1 MASEPGESIA
11 GYVIESV
18 LGTGGMGTVYR
29 VRHRT
34 LPRSVAL
41 KVLQTQLSADPSV
54 RARFD
59 READLIAGLKHPHIV
74 DVYDRGESDG
84 HLWIAMELVEGGN
97 LASTVQRE
105 GPFSLDRTVS
115 VVEQVADAL
124 DYAHQHGI
132 LHRDVKPANFLVDR
146 GRRGEQVKLAD
157 FGIGAAQT
165 EVGQNTQAGTV
176 VGTLA
181 YTAPEALLGHAVDHR
196 ADVYSLAC
204 ATVVLLT
211 GAPPFTTTISG
222 QLMLAHIS
230 QNPPSVRLKRPDLSP
245 EIDHVLGRAMA
256 KNPADRFGTAGEFA
270 DALAAAARR
279 MSGAAGIAPPTAP
292 QGVNWQGTPS
302 NPALATGFNQ
312 PGPPSP
318 APGAHGLPPG
328 APTGLLGPV
337 GPTGPRGPGG
347 PATPGG
353 PMGPSSPSM
362 PVHGGA
368 GTTPKN
374 RTKLL
379 IGGAAALVVILAV
392 VLAVVILR
400 GGGGDDGRPALDAW
414 TARTVTDVNG
424 STELTDRP
432 QRIVALGAGDAEL
445 VAALGFE
452 VVAGANGPKSELPS
466 WVPALSSVPTAGTST
481 NPDKSVIEKA
491 GPDLI
496 LDTDPDAADKVKDL
510 KSLAGGRA
518 IAVPDEGRAGW
529 TWQQQLA
536 FIAAALGAKDRAEA
550 VKKTYEGRITAL
562 RSAHPEFAGKKVD
575 IVHYDG
581 KATKLAGGTANAL
594 QLLGQIGFATQTPV
608 DGTGS
613 WLPLSSNDLYKAV
626 NSSSV
631 DRTVVARTD
640 PAGGNGGF
648 DGVPSSL
655 TYGVPIIIVDKTN
668 GVDALLYGGPLAID
682 TIEQS
687 VVPALVKGIK

>member
-1 MASEPGESIA
+1 MASQPGESIA
-11 GYVIESV
+11 GYVVESV

-41 KVLQTQLSADPSV
+41 KVLQSQLSADPSV

-97 LASTVQRE
+97 LAETVQRE
-105 GPFSLDRTVS
+105 GPFSLDRTVA
-115 VVEQVADAL
+115 VIEQVADAL

-165 EVGQNTQAGTV
+165 EVGQHTQTGTV

-181 YTAPEALLGHAVDHR
+181 YTAPEALLGRAVDPR
-196 ADVYSLAC
+196 ADVYALAC
-204 ATVVLLT
+204 ATVALLT
-211 GAPPFTTTISG
+211 GSPPFTTNVAG

-230 QNPPSVRLKRPDLSP
+230 QNPPSIRLKRPDLSP

-256 KNPADRFGTAGEFA
+256 KNSADRFATAGAFA
-270 DALAAAARR
+270 DALTAAARR
-279 MSGAAGIAPPTAP
+279 TSGATGMAPPSAP

-312 PGPPSP
+312 S
-318 APGAHGLPPG
+318 APGAQGLPPG

-337 GPTGPRGPGG
+337 GPAGPRGPAG
-347 PATPGG
+347 PT
-353 PMGPSSPSM
+353 GPSSPSM
-362 PVHGGA
+362 PVHA
-368 GTTPKN
+368 GPGTPKAKTS
-374 RTKLL
+374 TKRRRLL
-379 IGGAAALVVILAV
+379 IGGAVALVAILAA
-392 VLAVVILR
+392 VLGIAVFS
-400 GGGGDDGRPALDAW
+400 GGDDDGRPALDAW
-414 TARTVTDVNG
+414 SARTVTDVNG

-432 QRIVALGAGDAEL
+432 QRIVALGPGDAEL

-466 WVPALSSVPTAGTST
+466 WVSALSGVPSAGTST
-481 NPDKSVIEKA
+481 NPDRSAIEKA
-491 GPDLI
+491 KPDLI
-496 LDTDPDAADKVKDL
+496 LDTDPDAAAKVAEL

-518 IAVPDEGRAGW
+518 IAVSEEGKAGW

-536 FIAAALGAKDRAEA
+536 FIAEALGAKDRADA

-562 RSAHPEFAGKKVD
+562 RSAHPEFSGKKLD

-581 KATKLAGGTANAL
+581 TATRLAGPSANAL
-594 QLLGQIGFATQTPV
+594 QLLGQLGFATQTPV
-608 DGTGS
+608 DGAGS
-613 WLPLSSNDLYKAV
+613 WRNLASGDIYKAV
-626 NSSSV
+626 NSSQV

-682 TIEQS
+682 RIEQS
-687 VVPALVKGIK
+687 VVPALTKGIK

>member
-41 KVLQTQLSADPSV
+41 KVLQSQLSADPSV
-54 RARFD
+54 RSRFD

-97 LASTVQRE
+97 LAETVHRE
-105 GPFSLDRTVS
+105 GQFSLDRTVA
-115 VVEQVADAL
+115 VIEQVADAL

-132 LHRDVKPANFLVDR
+132 IHRDVKPANFLVDR

-181 YTAPEALLGHAVDHR
+181 YTAPEALLGHPVDHR

-230 QNPPSVRLKRPDLSP
+230 QNPPSIRLKRPDLSP
-245 EIDHVLGRAMA
+245 EVDHVLSRAMA
-256 KNPADRFGTAGEFA
+256 KNPADRFATAGAFA

-279 MSGAAGIAPPTAP
+279 MSGAAGMAPPVAP
-292 QGVNWQGTPS
+292 QGANWQGTPS
-302 NPALATGFNQ
+302 NPALATGFH
-312 PGPPSP
+312 PGGPSP
-318 APGAHGLPPG
+318 VPGGPGLPPG
-328 APTGLLGPV
+328 APTGLLGAV
-337 GPTGPRGPGG
+337 GPGQPGPGV
-347 PATPGG
+347 PGG

-362 PVHGGA
+362 PVHGGPRGA
-368 GTTPKN
+368 SKN
-374 RTKLL
+374 RKRLL
-379 IGGAAALVVILAV
+379 IGGAAALVVVLVAVLSV
-392 VLAVVILR
+392 VLLR
-400 GGGGDDGRPALDAW
+400 GGGDDGPALDAW
-414 TARTVTDVNG
+414 SARTITDVNG
-424 STELTDRP
+424 TTDIRERP
-432 QRIVALGAGDAEL
+432 ERIVALGPGDAEL
-445 VAALGFE
+445 VAALGFD
-452 VVAGANGPKSELPS
+452 VVAGANGSKSEMPS
-466 WVPALSSVPTAGTST
+466 WVPALANTPTAGTSAD
-481 NPDKSVIEKA
+481 PDRSVIENAK
-491 GPDLI
+491 PDLI
-496 LDTDPDAADKVKDL
+496 IDTDPAAAEKVKDL
-510 KSLAGGRA
+510 KSLADGRA
-518 IAVPDEGRAGW
+518 LAVTAEGKNGW
-529 TWQQQLA
+529 TWQDQLT
-536 FIAAALGAKDRAEA
+536 FIAEALGAKERAEA
-550 VKKTYEGRITAL
+550 VKRTFQERITEL
-562 RSAHPEFAGKKVD
+562 RAAHPDFASKKVD
-575 IVHYDG
+575 LVHYDG
-581 KATKLAGGTANAL
+581 AATVLASTNANAL
-594 QLLGQIGFATQTPV
+594 QLLGLLGFSAQVPV
-608 DGTGS
+608 TGTGAWITLGS
-613 WLPLSSNDLYKAV
+613 TDLYKVV
-626 NSSSV
+626 NNSQV

-648 DGVPSSL
+648 DGLPSSL
-655 TYGVPIIIVDKTN
+655 IYGVPIIILDKTN

-682 TIEQS
+682 TIES
-687 VVPALVKGIK
+687 TVLPALAKGLK

>member
-1 MASEPGESIA
+1 MVAQPGESIA

-41 KVLQTQLSADPSV
+41 KVLQSQLSADPAV

-97 LASTVQRE
+97 LAETVQRE
-105 GPFSLDRTVS
+105 GPFSLDRAVAAI
-115 VVEQVADAL
+115 EQVADAL

-165 EVGQNTQAGTV
+165 EVGQHTQAGTV

-181 YTAPEALLGHAVDHR
+181 YTAPEALLGNPIDHR

-204 ATVVLLT
+204 AAVVLLT
-211 GAPPFTTTISG
+211 GAPPFTTTVSG

-230 QNPPSVRLKRPDLSP
+230 QNPPSIRLKRPDLSP

-256 KNPADRFGTAGEFA
+256 KNPADRYSTAGEFA

-279 MSGAAGIAPPTAP
+279 MSGASGMAPPTAP
-292 QGVNWQGTPS
+292 VGTNWQGTPS

-312 PGPPSP
+312 AGVAPGTLPGFAGPP
-318 APGAHGLPPG
+318 GY
-328 APTGLLGPV
+328 
-337 GPTGPRGPGG
+337 GPGG
-347 PATPGG
+347 PPPGALG
-353 PMGPSSPSM
+353 GPSSPSM
-362 PVHGGA
+362 PGMPGA
-368 GTTPKN
+368 PKPKS
-374 RTKLL
+374 RKPLL
-379 IGGAAALVVILAV
+379 IGGAAALVVVLVA
-392 VLAVVILR
+392 VLAFVFI
-400 GGGGDDGRPALDAW
+400 GGDKDTGPALDAW
-414 TARTVTDVNG
+414 SARTVTDVNG
-424 STELTDRP
+424 ETKLDSRP

-445 VAALGFE
+445 VSALGFD
-452 VVAGANGPKSELPS
+452 VVAGANGPRSELPS
-466 WVPALSSVPTAGTST
+466 WVPALAKVQTAGTSA

-491 GPDLI
+491 KPDLI
-496 LDTDPDAADKVKDL
+496 IDTDPAAANTVKDL

-518 IAVPDEGRAGW
+518 IAVPEQGKSGW
-529 TWQQQLA
+529 TWQEQLA
-536 FIAAALGAKDRAEA
+536 FIAEALGAKGRADA
-550 VKKTYEGRITAL
+550 VKKTYEAKITEL
-562 RSAHPEFAGKKVD
+562 RSAHPDFNGKKLDV
-575 IVHYDG
+575 VHYDG
-581 KATKLAGGTANAL
+581 SSTRIATSSSNPF
-594 QLLGQIGFATQTPV
+594 QLLGLLGFSMQTPV
-608 DGTGS
+608 SGS
-613 WLPLSSNDLYKAV
+613 GSGWITLGSSDLYKAV
-626 NSSSV
+626 NSSDV
-631 DRTVVARTD
+631 DRTIVARTD
-640 PAGGNGGF
+640 PSAGNGGF

-655 TYGVPIIIVDKTN
+655 IYGVPIIIVDKTN

-682 TIEQS
+682 TVES
-687 VVPALVKGIK
+687 TVLPAISKGIK

>member
-1 MASEPGESIA
+1 MVAQPGESIA
-11 GYVIESV
+11 GYVVESV

-41 KVLQTQLSADPSV
+41 KVLQSQLSADPSV

-97 LASTVQRE
+97 LAETVQRE
-105 GPFSLDRTVS
+105 GPFSLDRAVAAI
-115 VVEQVADAL
+115 EQVADAL

-165 EVGQNTQAGTV
+165 EVGQHTQAGTV

-181 YTAPEALLGHAVDHR
+181 YTAPEALLGNPIDHR
-196 ADVYSLAC
+196 ADIYSLAC
-204 ATVVLLT
+204 AAVVLLT
-211 GAPPFTTTISG
+211 GAPPFTTTVSG

-230 QNPPSVRLKRPDLSP
+230 QNPPSIRLKRPDLSP

-256 KNPADRFGTAGEFA
+256 KNPADRYSTAGEFA

-279 MSGAAGIAPPTAP
+279 MSGASGMAPPTAP
-292 QGVNWQGTPS
+292 VGTNWQGTPS

-312 PGPPSP
+312 AGAAPGTLPGFAGPP
-318 APGAHGLPPG
+318 GY
-328 APTGLLGPV
+328 
-337 GPTGPRGPGG
+337 GPGG
-347 PATPGG
+347 PPPGVVG
-353 PMGPSSPSM
+353 GPSSPSM
-362 PVHGGA
+362 PGMPGA
-368 GTTPKN
+368 PKPKS
-374 RTKLL
+374 RRPLL
-379 IGGAAALVVILAV
+379 IGGAAALVVLLVA
-392 VLAVVILR
+392 VLAYVFV
-400 GGGGDDGRPALDAW
+400 GGDEDSGPALDSW
-414 TARTVTDVNG
+414 SARTVTDVNG
-424 STELTDRP
+424 ETKLDDRP

-445 VAALGFE
+445 VSALGFD

-466 WVPALSSVPTAGTST
+466 WVPALAKVPTAGTSS

-491 GPDLI
+491 KPDLI
-496 LDTDPDAADKVKDL
+496 IDTDPAAAATVKDL

-518 IAVPDEGRAGW
+518 IAVPEQGRGGW
-529 TWQQQLA
+529 TWQEQLA
-536 FIAAALGAKDRAEA
+536 FIAEALGAKGRADA
-550 VKKTYEGRITAL
+550 VKKTYESKITEL
-562 RSAHPEFAGKKVD
+562 RSAHPDFNGKKLDV
-575 IVHYDG
+575 VQYDG
-581 KATKLAGGTANAL
+581 ASARIATSSSNPF
-594 QLLGQIGFATQTPV
+594 QLLGLLGFSMQTPV
-608 DGTGS
+608 SGS
-613 WLPLSSNDLYKAV
+613 GSAWITLGSSDYYKAV
-626 NSSSV
+626 NSTDV
-631 DRTVVARTD
+631 DRTIVARTD
-640 PAGGNGGF
+640 PAAGNGGF

-655 TYGVPIIIVDKTN
+655 IYGVPIIIVDKTN

-682 TIEQS
+682 TVGS
-687 VVPALVKGIK
+687 TVLPAISKGIK

>member
-11 GYVIESV
+11 GYVIESI

-97 LASTVQRE
+97 LAETVQRE
-105 GPFSLDRTVS
+105 GPFSLDRTVA
-115 VVEQVADAL
+115 VIEQVADAL

-181 YTAPEALLGHAVDHR
+181 YTAPEALLGHPVDHR

-230 QNPPSVRLKRPDLSP
+230 QNPPSIRLKRPDLSP
-245 EIDHVLGRAMA
+245 EVDHVLGRGMA
-256 KNPADRFGTAGEFA
+256 KNPAARFNTAGDFS
-270 DALAAAARR
+270 DALAAASRR
-279 MSGAAGIAPPTAP
+279 MSGAAGMAPPTAP
-292 QGVNWQGTPS
+292 QGTNRQGTPS
-302 NPALATGFNQ
+302 NPALATGHNQ
-312 PGPPSP
+312 PGPMSP
-318 APGAHGLPPG
+318 VRGGPGLPPG
-328 APTGLLGPV
+328 APAGLLGPV
-337 GPTGPRGPGG
+337 GPNVPRGQMG
-347 PATPGG
+347 PGG

-362 PVHGGA
+362 PVLGGP
-368 GTTPKN
+368 GTPSKS
-374 RTKLL
+374 RKKVL
-379 IGGAAALVVILAV
+379 IGGAAALVVVLAV
-392 VLAVVILR
+392 VLGIVLISS
-400 GGGGDDGRPALDAW
+400 GGDDDGRPALDAW
-414 TARTVTDVNG
+414 SARTVADVNG
-424 STELTDRP
+424 TTELRDRP
-432 QRIVALGAGDAEL
+432 KRIVALGAGDAEL
-445 VAALGFE
+445 VSALGFE
-452 VVAGANGPKSELPS
+452 VVAGANGPKSELPA
-466 WVPALSSVPTAGTST
+466 WVSGLSGVPSAGTST
-481 NPDKSVIEKA
+481 SPDTSVIEKA
-491 GPDLI
+491 QPDLI
-496 LDTDPDAADKVKDL
+496 LDTDPDASDRVKDL
-510 KSLAGGRA
+510 RSLAGGRA
-518 IAVPDEGRAGW
+518 IAVSAEGRAGW

-536 FIAAALGAKDRAEA
+536 FIAEALGAKDRADA
-550 VKKTYEGRITAL
+550 VKKSYEGRITAL
-562 RSAHPEFAGKKVD
+562 RSAHPEFAGKKLDV
-575 IVHYDG
+575 VHFDG
-581 KATKLAGGTANAL
+581 KATKLAGGSANTL
-594 QLLGQIGFATQTPV
+594 QLFGQLGFATQTPV

-613 WLPLSSNDLYKAV
+613 WLSLASGDIYKAV
-626 NSSSV
+626 SSSEV

-640 PAGGNGGF
+640 AAGGNGGF

-655 TYGVPIIIVDKTN
+655 TYGVPIIILDKTN

-687 VVPALVKGIK
+687 VLPALVKGVK

>member
-1 MASEPGESIA
+1 MFVASEPGESIA

-54 RARFD
+54 RTRFD

-97 LASTVQRE
+97 LAETVQRE
-105 GPFSLDRTVS
+105 GPFSLDRTVA
-115 VVEQVADAL
+115 VIEQVADAL

-165 EVGQNTQAGTV
+165 EVGQHTQAGTV

-181 YTAPEALLGHAVDHR
+181 YTAPEALLGNHVDHR

-204 ATVVLLT
+204 AAVVLLT

-230 QNPPSVRLKRPDLSP
+230 QNPPSIRLKRPDLSP

-256 KNPADRFGTAGEFA
+256 KNPADRFNTAGEFA
-270 DALAAAARR
+270 DALSAAARR
-279 MSGAAGIAPPTAP
+279 MSGAAGLAPPTAP
-292 QGVNWQGTPS
+292 QGINWQGTPS
-302 NPALATGFNQ
+302 NPALATGYNQ
-312 PGPPSP
+312 PGPPSFGVHGQ
-318 APGAHGLPPG
+318 PGMLAGTP
-328 APTGLLGPV
+328 GPV
-337 GPTGPRGPGG
+337 GPRGPGG
-347 PATPGG
+347 PL
-353 PMGPSSPSM
+353 GPSSPSM
-362 PVHGGA
+362 PVHPGPGA
-368 GTTPKN
+368 PSTN
-374 RTKLL
+374 RKKLL
-379 IGGAAALVVILAV
+379 IGGAAALVVVLAV
-392 VLAVVILR
+392 VLGVVLLR
-400 GGGGDDGRPALDAW
+400 GGGDDGAPALDAW
-414 TARTVTDVNG
+414 SARTVTDVNG

-452 VVAGANGPKSELPS
+452 VVAGANGPKSDLPA
-466 WVPALSSVPTAGTST
+466 WVSALSGVPSAGTST
-481 NPDKSVIEKA
+481 NPDTAVIEKA
-491 GPDLI
+491 KPDLI

-518 IAVPDEGRAGW
+518 LAVTDEGKAGW

-536 FIAAALGAKDRAEA
+536 FIAEALGAKDRAEA

-581 KATKLAGGTANAL
+581 KATKLAGSSANAL
-594 QLLGQIGFATQTPV
+594 QLLGQLGFATQTPV
-608 DGTGS
+608 EGAGA
-613 WLPLSSNDLYKAV
+613 WLTLASSDIYKAV
-626 NSSSV
+626 NSRDV

-655 TYGVPIIIVDKTN
+655 TYGVPIIILDKTN
-668 GVDALLYGGPLAID
+668 GVDALLFGGPLAID

-687 VVPALVKGIK
+687 VVPALVKGVK

>member
-1 MASEPGESIA
+1 MASQPGESIA

-97 LASTVQRE
+97 LATTVQRD
-105 GPFSLDRTVS
+105 GQFSLDRTVA

-165 EVGQNTQAGTV
+165 DVGQNTQAGTV

-181 YTAPEALLGHAVDHR
+181 YTAPEALLGHPVDHR

-245 EIDHVLGRAMA
+245 EVDHVLGRAMA
-256 KNPADRFGTAGEFA
+256 KNPADRFNTAGDFA

-279 MSGAAGIAPPTAP
+279 MSGASGMSPLTAP

-312 PGPPSP
+312 PGPLS
-318 APGAHGLPPG
+318 PGAQGLPPG

-337 GPTGPRGPGG
+337 GPGGPRPGG
-347 PATPGG
+347 PAGPGG

-362 PVHGGA
+362 PVHRGPGA
-368 GTTPKN
+368 ASPK

-379 IGGAAALVVILAV
+379 IGGAAALVVVLAV
-392 VLAVVILR
+392 VLGIVLL
-400 GGGGDDGRPALDAW
+400 GGDGDDDGRPALDAW
-414 TARTVTDVNG
+414 SARTVTDVNG
-424 STELTDRP
+424 STELANRP
-432 QRIVALGAGDAEL
+432 QRIVALGPGDAEL

-452 VVAGANGPKSELPS
+452 VVAGANGAKSELPS
-466 WVPALSSVPTAGTST
+466 WVSALSGVPTAGTST
-481 NPDKSVIEKA
+481 NPDKSAIEKA
-491 GPDLI
+491 NPDLI
-496 LDTDPDAADKVKDL
+496 LDTDPDAAEKAKDL
-510 KSLAGGRA
+510 KSLAGGRV
-518 IAVPDEGRAGW
+518 IAVPADGRAGW

-536 FIAAALGAKDRAEA
+536 FIAEALGAKDRADA

-562 RSAHPEFAGKKVD
+562 RSAHPEFAGKKIDV
-575 IVHYDG
+575 VHYDG
-581 KATKLAGGTANAL
+581 KATKLAGSSANAL
-594 QLLGQIGFATQTPV
+594 QLLGQLGFATQTPV
-608 DGTGS
+608 DGSGS
-613 WLPLSSNDLYKAV
+613 WLNLASGDIYKAV
-626 NSSSV
+626 SSSDV

-655 TYGVPIIIVDKTN
+655 TYGVPIIILDRTN

-687 VVPALVKGIK
+687 VVPALTKGLK

>member
-1 MASEPGESIA
+1 MFVASEPGESIA

-41 KVLQTQLSADPSV
+41 KVLQSQLSADPSV

-97 LASTVQRE
+97 LAESVQRE
-105 GPFSLDRTVS
+105 GPFSLDRTVG

-165 EVGQNTQAGTV
+165 DVGQNTQAGTV

-181 YTAPEALLGHAVDHR
+181 YTAPEALLGHPVDHR

-211 GAPPFTTTISG
+211 GAPPFATTISG

-230 QNPPSVRLKRPDLSP
+230 QNPPSIRLKRPDLSP
-245 EIDHVLGRAMA
+245 EIDHVLARAMA
-256 KNPADRFGTAGEFA
+256 KNPADRFNSAGEFA

-302 NPALATGFNQ
+302 NPALATGYNQ
-312 PGPPSP
+312 PL
-318 APGAHGLPPG
+318 PGQQSLPPG

-337 GPTGPRGPGG
+337 GQMGPPRGPGG
-347 PATPGG
+347 PAGPGG

-362 PVHGGA
+362 PVQGGPA
-368 GTTPKN
+368 SSN
-374 RTKLL
+374 RKKLL
-379 IGGAAALVVILAV
+379 IGGAAALVVILAAVLGIV
-392 VLAVVILR
+392 VF
-400 GGGGDDGRPALDAW
+400 GGGGDDDGPPALDAW
-414 TARTVTDVNG
+414 SARTVTDVNG
-424 STELTDRP
+424 TTELTDRP

-452 VVAGANGPKSELPS
+452 VVAGANGPKSALPS
-466 WVPALSSVPTAGTST
+466 WVPALSGVTSAGTST
-481 NPDKSVIEKA
+481 NPDTSVIEKA
-491 GPDLI
+491 KPDLI
-496 LDTDPDAADKVKDL
+496 LDTDPDAAEKVKEL

-518 IAVPDEGRAGW
+518 IAVSEEGKSGW

-536 FIAAALGAKDRAEA
+536 FIAEALGAKDRAAA
-550 VKKTYEGRITAL
+550 VTKTFEGRITAL
-562 RSAHPEFAGKKVD
+562 RSAHPEFSGKKIDV
-575 IVHYDG
+575 VHYDG
-581 KATKLAGGTANAL
+581 TSTKLASRSSNAL
-594 QLLGQIGFATQTPV
+594 QLLGLLGFSTQTPV
-608 DGTGS
+608 DGSGS
-613 WLPLSSNDLYKAV
+613 WLNLASGDIYKAV
-626 NSSSV
+626 NSSEV

-655 TYGVPIIIVDKTN
+655 TYGVPIIILDKTN

-687 VVPALVKGIK
+687 VVPALTKGVK

>member
-11 GYVIESV
+11 GYVIESI

-97 LASTVQRE
+97 LATTVQRE
-105 GPFSLDRTVS
+105 GPFSLDRTVA
-115 VVEQVADAL
+115 VIEQVADAL

-181 YTAPEALLGHAVDHR
+181 YTAPEALLGHPVDHR

-211 GAPPFTTTISG
+211 GAPPFTTTVSG

-256 KNPADRFGTAGEFA
+256 KNPADRFSTAGEFA

-279 MSGAAGIAPPTAP
+279 MSGASGMAPPAAP

-302 NPALATGFNQ
+302 NPALATGYNQ
-312 PGPPSP
+312 PGPPV
-318 APGAHGLPPG
+318 AGGQGLPPG

-337 GPTGPRGPGG
+337 GPAGARGPGG
-347 PATPGG
+347 PGG

-362 PVHGGA
+362 PVLGGGGA
-368 GTTPKN
+368 PATN
-374 RTKLL
+374 RKKLL
-379 IGGAAALVVILAV
+379 IGGAAALVVILAAVLTIV
-392 VLAVVILR
+392 VVR
-400 GGGGDDGRPALDAW
+400 GGGDDDGRPGLDAW
-414 TARTVTDVNG
+414 SARTVTDVNG
-424 STELTDRP
+424 STELAERP
-432 QRIVALGAGDAEL
+432 QRIVALGPGDAEL
-445 VAALGFE
+445 VSALGFE

-466 WVPALSSVPTAGTST
+466 WVSAFSGVPTAGTST
-481 NPDKSVIEKA
+481 NPDRSVIEKA
-491 GPDLI
+491 NPDLI
-496 LDTDPDAADKVKDL
+496 LDTDPDAADKVKEL

-518 IAVPDEGRAGW
+518 IAVSGEGKSGW

-536 FIAAALGAKDRAEA
+536 FIAEALGAKDRAEA

-562 RSAHPEFAGKKVD
+562 RSAHPEFSGKKLDV
-575 IVHYDG
+575 VHYDG
-581 KATKLAGGTANAL
+581 KATKLAGSSANAL
-594 QLLGQIGFATQTPV
+594 QLMGQLGFATQTPV
-608 DGTGS
+608 DGSGS
-613 WLPLSSNDLYKAV
+613 WLPLASGDIYKAV
-626 NSSSV
+626 NSSTV

-655 TYGVPIIIVDKTN
+655 TYGVPIIILDKTN

>member
-11 GYVIESV
+11 GYVIESI

-105 GPFSLDRTVS
+105 GPFSLDRTVA
-115 VVEQVADAL
+115 VIEQVADAL

-181 YTAPEALLGHAVDHR
+181 YTAPEALLGHPVDHR

-230 QNPPSVRLKRPDLSP
+230 QNPPSIRLKRPDLSP
-245 EIDHVLGRAMA
+245 EVDHVLGRAMA
-256 KNPADRFGTAGEFA
+256 KNPADRFNTAGEFS
-270 DALAAAARR
+270 DALAAASRR
-279 MSGAAGIAPPTAP
+279 MSGAAGMAPPTAP

-302 NPALATGFNQ
+302 NPALATGYNQ
-312 PGPPSP
+312 PGPMSP
-318 APGAHGLPPG
+318 VPGGPGLPPG

-337 GPTGPRGPGG
+337 GPRGPGG
-347 PATPGG
+347 PMGQGG

-362 PVHGGA
+362 PVLGGA
-368 GTTPKN
+368 GSPSSN
-374 RTKLL
+374 RKKLL
-379 IGGAAALVVILAV
+379 IGGAAALVVVLAV
-392 VLAVVILR
+392 VLGIVLV
-400 GGGGDDGRPALDAW
+400 GGGGDDDGQPALDAW
-414 TARTVTDVNG
+414 SARTVTDVNG
-424 STELTDRP
+424 TTELSDRP

-445 VAALGFE
+445 VSALGFE
-452 VVAGANGPKSELPS
+452 VVAGANGPKSELPA
-466 WVPALSSVPTAGTST
+466 WVSALSGVPSAGTST
-481 NPDKSVIEKA
+481 NPDTSVIEKA
-491 GPDLI
+491 KPDLI
-496 LDTDPDAADKVKDL
+496 LDTDPDASDKVKDL

-518 IAVPDEGRAGW
+518 IAVSAEGKAGW

-536 FIAAALGAKDRAEA
+536 FIAEALGAKDRADA
-550 VKKTYEGRITAL
+550 VTKTYEGRITAL
-562 RSAHPEFAGKKVD
+562 RSAHPEFSGKKVD
-575 IVHYDG
+575 VVHFDG
-581 KATKLAGGTANAL
+581 KATKLASRSANAL
-594 QLLGQIGFATQTPV
+594 QLLGLLGFSTQTPV
-608 DGTGS
+608 DGAGS
-613 WLPLSSNDLYKAV
+613 WLTLASGDIYKAV
-626 NSSSV
+626 NSSEV

-640 PAGGNGGF
+640 AAGGNGGF

-655 TYGVPIIIVDKTN
+655 TYGVPIIILDKTN

-687 VVPALVKGIK
+687 VVPALVKGVK